1 MSSGQSANALT
12 VVKLGG
18 STAQAAELHA
28 WIAALAGSTV
38 PLVIVPGGGPF
49 ADRVRETQPRIGFS
63 DAAAHAM
70 AILAMD
76 QFGHVVL
83 DRQDRLVAA
92 RSLEEIGEVLA
103 RQKIPVW
110 LPSALAIGAP
120 GIAASWDITSDSLAA
135 WLAGRLGAGTLLLI
149 KQSSGFSADDDVAGL
164 TRRGLV
170 DAGLA
175 AMLPD
180 DVALR
185 LACPADVAGAA
196 AELAAGRLPGRPMR
210 ATAMRRAG

>member
-1 MSSGQSANALT
+1 MSFRQTGQAPT

-28 WIAALAGSTV
+28 WIAALAGSTA

-76 QFGHVVL
+76 QFGHVIL
-83 DRQDRLVAA
+83 DGQDRLVAA
-92 RSLEEIGEVLA
+92 RSLEEISDALA
-103 RQKIPVW
+103 RQKSPVW

-120 GIAASWDITSDSLAA
+120 GIAASWGITSDSLAA
-135 WLAGRLGAGTLLLI
+135 WLAGKLGAGTLLLV
-149 KQSSGFSADDDVAGL
+149 KQTSAFSADDDIASL
-164 TRRGLV
+164 TARGIV
-170 DAGLA
+170 DAGLE
-175 AMLPD
+175 AMLPAK
-180 DVALR
+180 VALR
-185 LACPADVAGAA
+185 LACPADVADAA
-196 AELAAGRLPGRPMR
+196 AELAAGRLPGRSMR
-210 ATAMRRAG
+210 TTAMRRAG